1 MGINISKFLKS
12 ATTPPKEVRA
22 LVDVKA
28 DDIFNVI
35 TNVTSPATLGKE
47 FIINALLDV
56 AVKTADAVLPKE
68 KTSSPF
74 KSRKW
79 IAYVAVVAI
88 VALNAKLGHFMNSED
103 LILISTITALYTGV
117 EGAAD
122 FAGRLR
128 TVKAKSEEAE

>member
-1 MGINISKFLKS
+1 MSND
-12 ATTPPKEVRA
+12 RA
-22 LVDVKA
+22 RDLVDVKA

-47 FIINALLDV
+47 FIINALLDI
-56 AVKTADAVLPKE
+56 AVNTADAVLPKE
-68 KTSSPF
+68 KAPSPF

-88 VALNAKLGHFMNSED
+88 VALNAKLGHFMNPED
-103 LILISTITALYTGV
+103 LILISAITALYTGV

-128 TVKAKSEEAE
+128 TAKDKSEETE